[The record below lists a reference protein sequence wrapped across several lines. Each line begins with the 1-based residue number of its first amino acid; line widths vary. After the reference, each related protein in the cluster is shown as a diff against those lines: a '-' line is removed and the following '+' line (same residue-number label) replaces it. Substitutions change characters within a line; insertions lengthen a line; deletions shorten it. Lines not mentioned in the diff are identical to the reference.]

1 MIKRNLIYLAA
12 HFGSCLLLFLC
23 VQKPLFLLYNWVHG
37 GSLCTLAD
45 WGRIYRHGLAL
56 DAATA
61 AYATVVP
68 LLLVWG
74 HALAPRFNLKRLLRG
89 YDALYAL
96 VFALIAWADASLYEF
111 WECKLDATIWL
122 YLDDPQNA
130 FASVTVPY
138 LLWRAAGVCLVAA
151 VAYGALA
158 WPLKGWGERDG
169 KRRYGAALAGL
180 AVTGGL
186 LFVAIRGVRIW
197 PNNPGRAYFSK
208 TTFHNHGALNP
219 AFNLVYTGLHREDF
233 DKQFAFFPE
242 EERAQEWAKAKL
254 FPTEGRAVQTLLNT
268 SRPNVLVIVLEG
280 FGACFLESLGGMKN
294 VAPEFN
300 RLLDE
305 GVCFTHCYCSSFRTD
320 RGIVSALSGYL
331 AQPTTSI
338 MKYSRK
344 MASLPGLPKT
354 LKRYGYDTQVL
365 YGGDITF
372 FNMSDYF
379 ISCGH
384 DRLVSQM
391 DFASADRTTKWGV
404 PDHRTFEWLLDD
416 IKRRNGEPERPWYTT
431 FLTIS
436 SHTPFDVPYRRLEND
451 MYNAF
456 AYTDSCLGHFMDQ
469 LKQTPAWENLLVVC
483 IADHGFN
490 HREIA
495 SPEFP
500 HIPWLLLGGAVK
512 APCRIE
518 RIVSQTDLP
527 ATLLGQLGLP
537 HDDFCFSRDVMA
549 DTYVYPFAFNAYN
562 NGFIFRD
569 STGCTVYDNVAARAV
584 HGADSVREHTG
595 KLILQTLYQ
604 DLERR

>member
-1 MIKRNLIYLAA
+1 MMKRNFVYLTL
-12 HFGSCLLLFLC
+12 HFTLCLLLFLC
-23 VQKPLFLLYNWVHG
+23 VQKPLFLLYNWTHG
-37 GSLCTLAD
+37 GSLCTLVD
-45 WGRIYRHGLAL
+45 WIRIYQNGLAL
-56 DAATA
+56 DAAAA
-61 AYATVVP
+61 AYGTVVP
-68 LLLVWG
+68 LLLVW
-74 HALAPRFNLKRLLRG
+74 AYTFVPCFSLKRLLRV
-89 YDALYAL
+89 YDALLAL
-96 VFALIAWADASLYEF
+96 AFALITWADASLYEF

-130 FASVTVPY
+130 FASVTAAY
-138 LLWRAAGVCLVAA
+138 LFWRATGVLLLAV
-151 VAYGALA
+151 VAYEVLA
-158 WPLKGWGERDG
+158 FPLRLLDV
-169 KRRYGAALAGL
+169 RNSVARYSTALAGL
-180 AVTGGL
+180 LMSGGL
-186 LFVAIRGVRIW
+186 LFTVIRGVRIW

-208 TTFHNHGALNP
+208 TTFHNHLALNP

-233 DKQFAFFPE
+233 DRQFCFLRE
-242 EERAQEWAKAKL
+242 EECMYWWKECAL
-254 FPTEGRAVQTLLNT
+254 FPTEGHAVQPLLNT
-268 SRPNVLVIVLEG
+268 PHPNILVIVLEG

-320 RGIVSALSGYL
+320 RGIVSALSGYPG
-331 AQPTTSI
+331 QPTTSI

-379 ISCGH
+379 IACGH
-384 DRLVSQM
+384 DRLVSQV
-391 DFASADRTTKWGV
+391 DFAPIDRTTKWGV
-404 PDHRTFEWLLDD
+404 PDHRTFAWLLDD
-416 IKRRNGEPERPWYTT
+416 IKRRSDGREQPWYTT

-456 AYTDSCLGHFMDQ
+456 AYTDSCLGNFVDR
-469 LKQTPAWENLLVVC
+469 LKQTPARENLLVVC

-512 APCRIE
+512 APCRID
-518 RIVSQTDLP
+518 RIVCQTDLP

-537 HDDFCFSRDVMA
+537 HDDFFFSRDVMA
-549 DTYVYPFAFNAYN
+549 DTYVRPCAFTTYN

-584 HGADSVREHTG
+584 HGGDSVRERTG
-595 KLILQTLYQ
+595 KLILQTLYR
-604 DLERR
+604 DLGRR